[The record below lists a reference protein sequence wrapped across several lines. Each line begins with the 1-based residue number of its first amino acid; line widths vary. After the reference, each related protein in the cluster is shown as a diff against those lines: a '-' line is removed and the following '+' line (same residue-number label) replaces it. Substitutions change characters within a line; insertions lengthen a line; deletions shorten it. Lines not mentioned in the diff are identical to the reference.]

1 MEENSLADLDHD
13 DDDDD
18 DDDVAGASRP
28 AWSARWPDSCAAPAD
43 LSKDRIPA
51 LASEEHRLHKDHI
64 ASAPRLLVSDSTGLR
79 LGPAG
84 VDALGNI
91 SPGKVS
97 EMFWFCGWKALSLS
111 FEGGIG
117 VWRRR
122 GTGGQGA
129 RRERDRERERER
141 EKRRGANEEMNL
153 AGTRVARA
161 AAPGVRAARGRRGS
175 LQVVA
180 ATTPQ
185 FKSTK
190 HHHRSRP
197 KKTRA
202 SEKNK
207 KPTVYEPLP
216 PPPPEFSV
224 VSAKAKSSDE

>member
-1 MEENSLADLDHD
+1 MGGVGE
-13 DDDDD
+13 
-18 DDDVAGASRP
+18 
-28 AWSARWPDSCAAPAD
+28 AP
-43 LSKDRIPA
+43 
-51 LASEEHRLHKDHI
+51 E
-64 ASAPRLLVSDSTGLR
+64 
-79 LGPAG
+79 
-84 VDALGNI
+84 
-91 SPGKVS
+91 GK
-97 EMFWFCGWKALSLS
+97 E
-111 FEGGIG
+111 
-117 VWRRR
+117 
-122 GTGGQGA
+122 QG
-129 RRERDRERERER
+129 ERETER

>member
-1 MEENSLADLDHD
+1 M
-13 DDDDD
+13 
-18 DDDVAGASRP
+18 G
-28 AWSARWPDSCAAPAD
+28 
-43 LSKDRIPA
+43 
-51 LASEEHRLHKDHI
+51 
-64 ASAPRLLVSDSTGLR
+64 G
-79 LGPAG
+79 
-84 VDALGNI
+84 
-91 SPGKVS
+91 
-97 EMFWFCGWKALSLS
+97 
-111 FEGGIG
+111 GGIG

-129 RRERDRERERER
+129 RRERS
-141 EKRRGANEEMNL
+141 RGANEVMNL

-224 VSAKAKSSDE
+224 VSAKAKSWTSRAVLGYGGMCVCGGG

>member
-1 MEENSLADLDHD
+1 MLWATFPPESFRNVLVL
-13 DDDDD
+13 
-18 DDDVAGASRP
+18 
-28 AWSARWPDSCAAPAD
+28 WRW
-43 LSKDRIPA
+43 
-51 LASEEHRLHKDHI
+51 E
-64 ASAPRLLVSDSTGLR
+64 
-79 LGPAG
+79 
-84 VDALGNI
+84 
-91 SPGKVS
+91 
-97 EMFWFCGWKALSLS
+97 ALSLS
-111 FEGGIG
+111 FGEELASGVGEAPEGKE
-117 VWRRR
+117 R
-122 GTGGQGA
+122 GERET
-129 RRERDRERERER
+129 ERDRERER
-141 EKRRGANEEMNL
+141 RRGANEVMNL

-202 SEKNK
+202 SDKNK

>member
-1 MEENSLADLDHD
+1 MLY
-13 DDDDD
+13 
-18 DDDVAGASRP
+18 
-28 AWSARWPDSCAAPAD
+28 SA
-43 LSKDRIPA
+43 
-51 LASEEHRLHKDHI
+51 
-64 ASAPRLLVSDSTGLR
+64 V
-79 LGPAG
+79 
-84 VDALGNI
+84 GNI
-91 SPGKVS
+91 SPAKFPTKCFVALGRRFPYPLVEELASGVGEAPEGK
-97 EMFWFCGWKALSLS
+97 E
-111 FEGGIG
+111 
-117 VWRRR
+117 R
-122 GTGGQGA
+122 G
-129 RRERDRERERER
+129 ERDRERERER
-141 EKRRGANEEMNL
+141 ERRRGANEVMNL